1 MDQLTKLLYC
11 GCTLALAGCGDDA
24 GYAEVPSGSRSVVQ
38 GGRQDIGE
46 FRSIVASGKV
56 PELSVLEETGFFAE
70 HQIDLPAADC
80 GASICA
86 HPMLAVAPRFDAGNW
101 TMAFVGMNTAVDPS
115 TLPAKPRHLVLMLG
129 SDTGTV
135 SQILDS
141 IEKALTPQDRVSLI
155 SARGLETPQQGIPP
169 DQLTATLVG
178 YTYSKPAVSLYSALS
193 GALELVKGTDFADY
207 TTRVLLFPA
216 SFPESGLGEAQYVD
230 LALEFA
236 HHDTPISVFRELSSS
251 SRTTTPTTG
260 TTTTPATASSAIEV
274 ALADNT
280 SGNYYSADKGTDL
293 TQAVAAEAQTGFAPL
308 ARNLS
313 LTLTAAP
320 GYRIAGVYGAPSA
333 RVEGEKAVLTSPV
346 SYVGARGASVDMP
359 SGRRGGGGGWF
370 VQLLADGPATGIPYS
385 PADAFRLDF
394 GYDDPVSGARVSST
408 QQLQTP
414 LGVGQN
420 PPPTQPYFSDAARG
434 KPFMMLNMYFALFTA
449 TRFANQNECGAAR
462 AIEPMMRDAWKTFSQ
477 IFPDADI
484 NADFHLLTALTANIE
499 KTCREPVPRVIDV
512 PFSCGYL

>member
-11 GCTLALAGCGDDA
+11 SCALALTGCGDDA
-24 GYAEVPSGSRSVVQ
+24 GYSPDVPAGSRSVVQ

-86 HPMLAVAPRFDAGNW
+86 HPMLAVAPRFDGGNW
-101 TMAFVGMNTAVDPS
+101 TMAFVGMNTSVDPS

-129 SDTGTV
+129 RDTGTL
-135 SQILDS
+135 SQILDG
-141 IEKALTPQDRVSLI
+141 IKKALTPEDRVSLI
-155 SARGLETPQQGIPP
+155 SARGLETPAQGIPP
-169 DQLTATLVG
+169 DQLLDTLVG
-178 YTYSKPAVSLYSALS
+178 STLAKPAVSLYSALS
-193 GALELVKGTDFADY
+193 GALELVKGPDFANY

-216 SFPESGLGEAQYVD
+216 SFPESSLDQAQYVD

-236 HHDTPISVFRELSSS
+236 HHDTPISVFRELSRSS
-251 SRTTTPTTG
+251 TT
-260 TTTTPATASSAIEV
+260 TTTTPAKATPVIEA

-293 TQAVAAEAQTGFAPL
+293 TQAVSAEAQTGFVPL

-320 GYRIAGVYGAPSA
+320 GYRIAGVYGAPQA
-333 RVEGEKAVLTSPV
+333 RVEGERAVLTSPV
-346 SYVGARGASVDMP
+346 SYVGARGASVDMQ

-370 VQLLADGPATGIPYS
+370 VQLLADGPATGIAYS

-394 GYDDPVSGARVSST
+394 GYDDPVSGARVSAT
-408 QQLQTP
+408 EQLRTP

-462 AIEPMMRDAWKTFSQ
+462 AIEPMMRDAWQTFSQ

-484 NADFHLLTALTANIE
+484 NADFDLLTALTANIQR
-499 KTCREPVPRVIDV
+499 TCREPVPKVIDV